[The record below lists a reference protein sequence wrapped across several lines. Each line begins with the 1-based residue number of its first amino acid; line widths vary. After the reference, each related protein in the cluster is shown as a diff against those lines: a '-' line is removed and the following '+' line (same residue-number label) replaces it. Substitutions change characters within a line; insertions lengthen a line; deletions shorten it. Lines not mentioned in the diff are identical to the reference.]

1 MKMLK
6 RFLNKLNQ
14 SQIKP
19 LQKSTKSL
27 FIKNKEIEYTLLRK
41 NIKNLTMRI
50 SEKGLIV
57 SAPLRATDYYIENI
71 LVTKSDWI
79 EKKLDL
85 LPTQI
90 ADAEL
95 SNINHIFIFNEA
107 YQVCFEGK
115 RNYID
120 FDNKKI
126 YIKIKGNKKIN
137 LIKKL
142 KEFAMYYFEI
152 RVDEL
157 AKRVEKNIVSLSLT
171 NAKNKWGSCSPDGH
185 IRLNWRLIQA
195 PKDVTDYVICHELAH
210 LTHMNHSRD
219 FWRLVQSIFPDYKT
233 QEKTLKNISFKLHS
247 LA

>member
-71 LVTKSDWI
+71 LVTKSNWI

-137 LIKKL
+137 LNWW
-142 KEFAMYYFEI
+142 YY
-152 RVDEL
+152 
-157 AKRVEKNIVSLSLT
+157 
-171 NAKNKWGSCSPDGH
+171 
-185 IRLNWRLIQA
+185 
-195 PKDVTDYVICHELAH
+195 
-210 LTHMNHSRD
+210 
-219 FWRLVQSIFPDYKT
+219 
-233 QEKTLKNISFKLHS
+233 
-247 LA
+247 

>member
-6 RFLNKLNQ
+6 KFLNKFKR
-14 SQIKP
+14 SQKEST
-19 LQKSTKSL
+19 QKSTKSL
-27 FIKNKEIEYTLLRK
+27 IIKNKTIEYTLLRK

-57 SAPLRATDYYIENI
+57 SAPFRATESYIENV
-71 LVTKSDWI
+71 LDTKSSWI

-85 LPTQI
+85 IPSQL
-90 ADAEL
+90 ADKDL
-95 SNINHIFIFNEA
+95 SNIDHIFIFNEP
-107 YQVCFEGK
+107 YQVCFEGS
-115 RNYID
+115 RSYID

-126 YIKIKGNKKIN
+126 FIKIRGNKKNN

-157 AKRVEKNIVSLSLT
+157 SERVDKKIASISLT
-171 NAKNKWGSCSPDGH
+171 NAKSKWGSCSPHGH
-185 IRLNWRLIQA
+185 IKLNWRLIQA
-195 PKDVTDYVICHELAH
+195 PKEIIDYVICHELAH
-210 LTHMNHSRD
+210 LTHMNHSKK
-219 FWRLVQSIFPDYKT
+219 FWMLVQSIFPDYKT
-233 QEKTLKNISFKLHS
+233 QERSLKTMSFKLHS